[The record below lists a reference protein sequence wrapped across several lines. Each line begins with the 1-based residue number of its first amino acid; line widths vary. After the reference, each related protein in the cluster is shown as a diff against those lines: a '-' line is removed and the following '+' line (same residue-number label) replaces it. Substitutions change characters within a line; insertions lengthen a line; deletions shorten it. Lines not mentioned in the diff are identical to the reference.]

1 MNARISGLI
10 GVVAVFA
17 GVAACHKDPTAAG
30 AGVATRVVA
39 NFDSLA
45 IDSAGATAQFVA
57 SVVDQDLTPMTK
69 AVTLAVCGGG
79 SGIISVTKDA
89 SYQPVP
95 NTSTRAIVT
104 GVSSGTS
111 CVVASSS
118 GVKADTVK
126 VTVN

>member
-10 GVVAVFA
+10 GVVAMFA

-30 AGVATRVVA
+30 AGVATQVVA
-39 NFDSLA
+39 NFDTLA

-57 SVVDQDLTPMTK
+57 SVVDGDLTPLNN
-69 AVTLAVCGGG
+69 AVSLAVCSGGA
-79 SGIISVTKDA
+79 SIVSVTKDG
-89 SYQPVP
+89 SYHPVP

-104 GVSSGTS
+104 GLAVGTS

-118 GVKADTVK
+118 GVKPDTVT

>member
-30 AGVATRVVA
+30 AGVATQVVA
-39 NFDSLA
+39 NFDTLVV
-45 IDSAGATAQFVA
+45 DSAGASAQFVA
-57 SVVDQDLTPMTK
+57 SVVDADLTPMTN
-69 AVTLAVCGGG
+69 AVTLAVCSGG
-79 SGIISVTKDA
+79 SGIASVTKDG
-89 SYQPVP
+89 SYHPVP

-104 GVSSGTS
+104 GVAAGNS

-118 GVKADTVK
+118 GVKPDTVK